1 MTLRLC
7 IVHSFYYISQINYCL
22 AESNSRSWIEGQSWR
37 MFCEVTTCLM
47 ALTLLFGDRGLAQK
61 DSEGV
66 TGESEKKNIFYIR
79 ECRKN
84 IDQ

>member
-7 IVHSFYYISQINYCL
+7 IVHSFYYISQINFCL

-66 TGESEKKNIFYIR
+66 TGVSEKTIFYNR